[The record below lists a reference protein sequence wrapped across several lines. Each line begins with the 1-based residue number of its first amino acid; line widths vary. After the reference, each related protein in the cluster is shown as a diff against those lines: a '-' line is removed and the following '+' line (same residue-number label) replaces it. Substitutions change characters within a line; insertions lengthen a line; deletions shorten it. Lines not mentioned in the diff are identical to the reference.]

1 MEGKGNGMK
10 KLFMFFRSRY
20 FIYCILTVLLITAGS
35 PRTVRAEGLLDTKGS
50 ITLKLE
56 DLEEENSN
64 ISNVG
69 FSVFRV
75 GVPSLE
81 DGTIRYTLAVEA
93 LEFQGNINSITSGE
107 ENVAA
112 AKELLA
118 LLKKQGITGIEQKTD
133 ANGGASWSDL
143 ETGLYLIWETDGSHY
158 GTVNPFLAAI
168 PMMDE
173 EGMGW
178 IYDVVTYPKGEAIH
192 SQPGNPPKEP
202 EKPTKPENP
211 KKPESPKTPV
221 TSTKPKTGD
230 TLNWQGA
237 ALCFLLSGTIWV
249 YLGTRKREKKIR

>member
-56 DLEEENSN
+56 DLEEENSD

-93 LEFQGNINSITSGE
+93 LEFQGNINSITSCE

-168 PMMDE
+168 P
-173 EGMGW
+173 
-178 IYDVVTYPKGEAIH
+178 H